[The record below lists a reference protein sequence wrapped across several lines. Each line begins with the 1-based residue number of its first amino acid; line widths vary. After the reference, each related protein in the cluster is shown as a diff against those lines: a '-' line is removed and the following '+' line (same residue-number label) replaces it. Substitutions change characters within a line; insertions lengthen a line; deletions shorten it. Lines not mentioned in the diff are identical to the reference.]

1 MAKSG
6 AACEDGKAA
15 ASADDNKCVLSHN
28 KGAACEEGKAAASVN
43 DNNVISHNKGAAC
56 EGKPASGADDSDNK
70 GIKCEGKPASADD
83 DSDISDNEDALSP
96 TSKSRKGTFPQKKLF
111 SFGRPIPPYLQKHSE
126 AVDINDGFETSGR
139 AQERSAWGLGPVA
152 AVSAKVEKKGKALA
166 GEVKVVAGEA
176 VTAVSGKVVRAR
188 AFWKRAFEV
197 ARKHDADFPAASK
210 EKKASEKT
218 KKERK
223 YTAFHIGSKLL
234 SKMGYVAG
242 SGLGKQGQG
251 ILEPLEPTVLPKNT
265 CLEHAIALIKKS
277 EDEKKKK
284 KKQD

>member
-1 MAKSG
+1 G

-28 KGAACEEGKAAASVN
+28 KGAACEEGKAAASAN

-83 DSDISDNEDALSP
+83 DSDISDNE
-96 TSKSRKGTFPQKKLF
+96 GTFPQKKLF

-210 EKKASEKT
+210 EKKAKGKKIHCFSYWLQVAEQNGLCRWLWPWQAGPRDTRAPRTYRFT
-218 KKERK
+218 KK
-223 YTAFHIGSKLL
+223 YLL
-234 SKMGYVAG
+234 G
-242 SGLGKQGQG
+242 
-251 ILEPLEPTVLPKNT
+251 T
-265 CLEHAIALIKKS
+265 CDSLDQE
-277 EDEKKKK
+277 E
-284 KKQD
+284 

>member
-15 ASADDNKCVLSHN
+15 ASA
-28 KGAACEEGKAAASVN
+28 N

-139 AQERSAWGLGPVA
+139 AQERSAWGLEPVA
-152 AVSAKVEKKGKALA
+152 AVSAKVEKKGKAL
-166 GEVKVVAGEA
+166 AGEA

-197 ARKHDADFPAASK
+197 AQKDDAG
-210 EKKASEKT
+210 KKIHCFS
-218 KKERK
+218 
-223 YTAFHIGSKLL
+223 YWLQ
-234 SKMGYVAG
+234 VAEQN
-242 SGLGKQGQG
+242 GLCRW
-251 ILEPLEPTVLPKNT
+251 LWPLEPTVLPKNT

-284 KKQD
+284 KKKQD

>member
-1 MAKSG
+1 MG

-15 ASADDNKCVLSHN
+15 ASA
-28 KGAACEEGKAAASVN
+28 N
-43 DNNVISHNKGAAC
+43 DNNVISHNK
-56 EGKPASGADDSDNK
+56 GKPASGADDSDNK

-83 DSDISDNEDALSP
+83 DSDISDNE
-96 TSKSRKGTFPQKKLF
+96 GTFPQKKLF

-139 AQERSAWGLGPVA
+139 AQERSAWGLEPVA
-152 AVSAKVEKKGKALA
+152 AVSAKVEKKGKAL
-166 GEVKVVAGEA
+166 AGEA

-197 ARKHDADFPAASK
+197 AQKDDAG
-210 EKKASEKT
+210 KKIHCFS
-218 KKERK
+218 
-223 YTAFHIGSKLL
+223 YWLQ
-234 SKMGYVAG
+234 VAEQN
-242 SGLGKQGQG
+242 GLCRW
-251 ILEPLEPTVLPKNT
+251 LWPLEPTVLPKNT

-284 KKQD
+284 KKKQD